1 MPDFFNLSAK
11 QRRASHELIR
21 RGNCRHLMTPDQ
33 RAFFDTVDT
42 SDESTFFWLAAR
54 KSGKSYS
61 IFLYIIGFILQHRS
75 NSRPILVRWIFPSQK
90 LAREVVPALWTEVK
104 NSIPEDLW
112 PRYLKAEGKFE
123 FPWGAQICLGGGL
136 PENQDNNRGPYM
148 SLLVL
153 DECAFFDG
161 PTFTSF
167 INGVLKPQATMYSD
181 IVKYLYITTPPDKID
196 HPAFTEVLASCNA
209 KSTSKVSTIYDNV
222 FLTENHI
229 AKIADD
235 LGGVESEA
243 FRREYMCELIARS
256 DRRVCPEFKRDDH
269 VAEVNP
275 LERDPHTGEYPRYA
289 GLISVDYGIK
299 DFCGILSA
307 YYNHIDNQL
316 VITGEHLEKSM
327 GLRKLKDTLA
337 DMQEEMEP
345 YSEAIDVTV
354 DAFEQSAFELRH
366 EYMLTFRRPS
376 KAKVEDQI
384 GLVRNAFVNNRII
397 IDPSCKNLIAQL
409 ELGMWKKTEKIG
421 DFERSE
427 EFGHL
432 DLIAALCYLVKST
445 PWGRRPGQHNFTS
458 MSFAGKRRKK

>member
-1 MPDFFNLSAK
+1 MIDLRNMNEK
-11 QRRASHELIR
+11 QKRASNSLIR
-21 RGNCRHLMTPDQ
+21 RGVYSHLMTPDQ
-33 RAFFDTVDT
+33 KEFFTHVDQ
-42 SDESTFFWLAAR
+42 SAESTFFWLAAR

-61 IFLYIIGFILQHRS
+61 IFLYIMQFIAKYRNLG
-75 NSRPILVRWIFPSQK
+75 RPVVVRWIFPSIK
-90 LAREVVPALWTEVK
+90 LAKDVVPALWKELK
-104 NSIPEDLW
+104 NSIPQDLW
-112 PRYLKAEGKFE
+112 PRYNKSEGKFI
-123 FPWGAQICLGGGL
+123 FPWGAEICLGGGL

-209 KSTSKVSTIYDNV
+209 KGTSKVSTIYDNV
-222 FLTENHI
+222 FLTEKHV
-229 AKIADD
+229 AKIAED
-235 LGGVESEA
+235 LGGVDSEA

-275 LERDPHTGEYPRYA
+275 LERDPHTGEYPKYA

-316 VITGEHLEKSM
+316 VITGEHLEKAM
-327 GLRKLKDTLA
+327 GLRKLKDTLT
-337 DMQEEMEP
+337 DMQEEMER
-345 YSEAIDVTV
+345 YSEAIDITV

-384 GLVRNAFVNNRII
+384 GLVRNAFVNNRIVI
-397 IDPSCKNLIAQL
+397 SPDCRNLISQL
-409 ELGMWKKTEKIG
+409 ELGMWKKTEKLG

-458 MSFAGKRRKK
+458 LSFAGKRKKR